1 MILAILLLLLLQFQY
16 WWGDNGRADQSALL
30 SKIQE
35 QQVINERQT
44 NINKVLK
51 ADVDDLKVGL
61 EAVEEHA
68 RLDLG
73 LIKPN
78 ETFVLISTSPEAVR
92 EFENQKIDEY
102 LLPEDAIEPIPQDF
116 TDAEKADEDVDGNAK
131 NADKADNVTNATN
144 VMDDTDVDDT
154 QSIQNNVESV
164 KSAQQTN
171 HVSIAQVDETN
182 DAESQ

>member
-131 NADKADNVTNATN
+131 NADKADNATN